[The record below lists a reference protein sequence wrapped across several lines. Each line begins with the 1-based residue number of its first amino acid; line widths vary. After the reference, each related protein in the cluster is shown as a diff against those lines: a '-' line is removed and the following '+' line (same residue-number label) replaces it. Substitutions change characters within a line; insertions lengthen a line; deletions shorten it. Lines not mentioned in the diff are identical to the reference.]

1 MELLRECGADWQKR
15 LCSDGDWKRSLD
27 SRTSSEARRG
37 TARLDTSTARLHM
50 LVPSI
55 DNNLFPQDCP
65 FKLKQSLNHS
75 TRVLREWRA
84 VQKFTRGF
92 CWIKRFSSFI
102 TSKIVNS
109 VSWLNDKWTTSKD
122 RDIHPCVALTL
133 QPLVVLST
141 AESHPP
147 HTNNYIR
154 LVITPGYPSLRS
166 SNTATLLL
174 TLQSRS
180 CVENCV

>member
-1 MELLRECGADWQKR
+1 MATGSA
-15 LCSDGDWKRSLD
+15 RSTPG
-27 SRTSSEARRG
+27 RPARRG
-37 TARLDTSTARLHM
+37 AAQLAWTRPPHGFICWCRA
-50 LVPSI
+50 SI
-55 DNNLFPQDCP
+55 TISFPRIVH